1 MNDSPVSTNGHRR
14 EPPARPESLFLLLG
28 AVLLATGALL
38 ANPGIT
44 APRPSLIL
52 AGGGL
57 LAILGALAALRLAAN
72 RSLALSTLAGLAL
85 IAWGATGTPT
95 GLDRHLSEM
104 ALVSWVGGLA
114 VMLAF
119 GLGTQVIRFWR
130 TGALLLVLAA
140 TGLATFGLWTTMP
153 SILQAVATGQSLP
166 RLAITFPNPDCLSV
180 VLMVALLLAVGL
192 TGAVPGTLTFPLA
205 TCSGVLLT
213 ALLFTG
219 SRAGVLGLVAGLA
232 IYGGLLLARRDESG
246 RRSAVLGLAPTFLL
260 TMLLLLSQML
270 TPALGR
276 WSELVLQQDHQG
288 MAMRISVV
296 RDGLKCVAQRT
307 WLGSG
312 PGTFHLAFQEHR
324 PTGIR
329 AYVNVAHNDYMQ
341 ILVETGVPG
350 LLLFMVVLGLP
361 LLRAGRCTL
370 SGPFP
375 AESAAAAGAGVAVAV
390 YAALN
395 FALPVPADLLWWSA
409 ALGLC
414 LSDSLSAHRPRGASL
429 LVVAPA
435 ALMLAL
441 CGAGALLLGVDMVR
455 ADRMAAESDAL
466 ARKLRWE
473 EASRAAQAALDL
485 EPRNPEHHLR
495 LARLEERQGRL
506 DQDPAKLNQARERAD
521 AAHRLSPSNLPVA
534 LEFSRLSRE
543 AGDIQAAE
551 KILLEMRSK
560 APNDLRLEAE
570 LAGIYLRQGQL
581 PEAARALWR
590 STPINGSVAR
600 SVAVLVAGIERSR
613 PDHGTR
619 LLRDFVAENQAE
631 GMKVTRETITLLN
644 FAREPGP
651 LGKTLKLLIE
661 LDPSDTCAALSLAD
675 LELSQGKS
683 AEGRSRL
690 LRIATTPVGPGEAN
704 AACQRR
710 ALERYVALE
719 LKDGD
724 PAQAEKIL
732 LERLADR
739 PWEGWIRVLLSDVK
753 VAQGDLSGAKD
764 LLQQGL
770 RQRSTD
776 IDLLTRLGELYEKQG
791 AGETA
796 LRYYRDALRVDPKNA
811 RLTQKIRRLEQKQAR

>member
-14 EPPARPESLFLLLG
+14 EPPARPESLLLLLG
-28 AVLLATGALL
+28 ATLLATGALL
-38 ANPGIT
+38 VHPGVT

-52 AGGGL
+52 AGGGA

-72 RSLALSTLAGLAL
+72 RSLALSALAWLAL
-85 IAWGATGTPT
+85 IAWGATGAPT
-95 GLDRHLSEM
+95 GLDRHLSEV

-114 VMLAF
+114 VMVAF
-119 GLGTQVIRFWR
+119 GLGTQVVRFWR
-130 TGALLLVLAA
+130 AGALLLVLAA
-140 TGLATFGLWTTMP
+140 TALATFGLWTTMP

-166 RLAITFPNPDCLSV
+166 RLAITFTNPDCLSV
-180 VLMVALLLAVGL
+180 VLVVALLLAVGL

-205 TCSGVLLT
+205 ACSGVLLS
-213 ALLFTG
+213 AVLFTG
-219 SRAGVLGLVAGLA
+219 SRAGVLGLVVGLA
-232 IYGGLLLARRDESG
+232 TYGGLLLARRDESG

-260 TMLLLLSQML
+260 ALLLLLSQML

-276 WSELVLQQDHQG
+276 WGELVLQQDHQG
-288 MAMRISVV
+288 MAMRAAVV
-296 RDGLKCVAQRT
+296 RDGLKCVAQRP

-324 PTGIR
+324 PVGIR

-341 ILVETGVPG
+341 VLVETGVPG
-350 LLLFMVVLGLP
+350 LILFAVVLGLP
-361 LLRAGRCTL
+361 LLRAGRCAL

-390 YAALN
+390 YATLN
-395 FALPVPADLLWWSA
+395 FALPVPADLLWWCA

-414 LSDSLSAHRPRGASL
+414 LSDSLSAHRPRGATL

-441 CGAGALLLGVDMVR
+441 CGAGALLLGVGMTR
-455 ADRMAAESDAL
+455 ADRLAAESDAL
-466 ARKLRWE
+466 ARTLRWE
-473 EASRAAQAALDL
+473 EAGQAAQAALDL
-485 EPRNPEHHLR
+485 EPKNPEHHLR

-506 DQDPAKLNQARERAD
+506 DQDPEKLNKARERAE
-521 AAHRLSPSNLPVA
+521 AAHRLSPSNLAVA

-543 AGDIQAAE
+543 AGDVQAAE
-551 KILLEMRSK
+551 DILMEMRSK

-570 LAGIYLRQGQL
+570 LAGVHLRRGQL

-600 SVAVLVAGIERSR
+600 NVAVLVAAIERSQA
-613 PDHGTR
+613 DHGTR
-619 LLRDFVAENQAE
+619 LLRDFVTENPDE
-631 GMKVTRETITLLN
+631 GLKVTRETVTLLK
-644 FAREPGP
+644 FAREPAP
-651 LGKTLKLLIE
+651 LERTLKLLIE
-661 LDPSDTCAALSLAD
+661 LDPGDTCAALSLAD
-675 LELSQGKS
+675 MEISQGRP

-690 LRIATTPVGPGEAN
+690 AHIATTPAGQGEAN

-724 PAQAEKIL
+724 PAQAEKVL

-739 PWEGWIRVLLSDVK
+739 PWEGWIRVLLCDVK
-753 VAQGDLSGAKD
+753 VARGDLPAAKD
-764 LLQQGL
+764 ILQQGL
-770 RQRSTD
+770 RRRSTD
-776 IDLLTRLGELYEKQG
+776 VDLLTRLGDLYDKQG
-791 AGETA
+791 ASETA
-796 LRYYRDALRVDPKNA
+796 MRYYRDALRADPKNA